1 MLTGMKRIIPAIV
14 VLAIVFTCA
23 NDASAIPAFARK
35 YQFSCS
41 TCHAPFPRLKPFG
54 EEFAGRGFRLE
65 KADAEPPRATY
76 DVGDP
81 LLMLTRD
88 FPIAARLEGF
98 AAYHSDSDAETDFET
113 PWVFKIL
120 SGGPLS
126 DRVAYYLYFI
136 VEKGETVGVE
146 DAYLQYNRLFG
157 APVDVLFGQFQV
169 SDPLFKR
176 ELRLER
182 FDYDIY
188 KARVGSVP
196 TNLTY
201 DRGAMFLSE
210 LPGAIDLAAMVVNG
224 NGIPEGSFDDDSNK
238 NFALR
243 LAREFGPVR
252 VGAFAYAGTSE
263 NEAGLENETT
273 YLGPDLMVT
282 VGDRWQLNAQ
292 YMTRTDDNPF
302 FTDVF
307 VDEFETDGGFAELH
321 WFPRGHDGRYA
332 LSLLYNRVDSDD
344 PAAEAENISLT
355 YDYLLA
361 RNVRLLVDVG
371 RDRQHEENVASVGL
385 IAAF

>member
-1 MLTGMKRIIPAIV
+1 MSKLSKTLLLLTV
-14 VLAIVFTCA
+14 TVLLFGAST
-23 NDASAIPAFARK
+23 ASAIPAFARK

-54 EEFAGRGFRLE
+54 EEFAARGFRMDRPE
-65 KADAEPPRATY
+65 AEPPRATL

-81 LLMLTRD
+81 LLMLMRD
-88 FPIAARLEGF
+88 FPIAARMEGF
-98 AAYHSDSDAETDFET
+98 AAYHENAEAEMDFET

-126 DRVAYYLYFI
+126 QKVAYYLYFI

-146 DAYLQYNRLFG
+146 DAFLQYSGLFG
-157 APVDVLFGQFQV
+157 SKVDLIFGQFQV

-188 KARVGSVP
+188 KVRIGEVD

-201 DRGAMFLSE
+201 DRGAMLMAG
-210 LPGAIDLAAMVVNG
+210 LPGDVDLVATVVNG
-224 NGIPEGSFDDDSNK
+224 NGIPTGAFDDDSNK

-243 LAREFGPVR
+243 AAREFGPVR
-252 VGAFAYAGTSE
+252 VGAFGYAGTQESDE
-263 NEAGLENETT
+263 GLENRTT
-273 YLGPDLMVT
+273 YFGPDLVVT
-282 VGDRWQLNAQ
+282 GGDRWQLNAQ
-292 YMTRTDDNPF
+292 YLRRSDDDPF
-302 FTDVF
+302 FRGDGGNDV
-307 VDEFETDGGFAELH
+307 DTDGGFAEVH
-321 WFPRGHDGRYA
+321 CFPRGHDGRYA

-344 PAAEAENISLT
+344 PAAESENVSLT
-355 YDYLLA
+355 FNYLLA
-361 RNVRLLVDVG
+361 RNVRMLVDVG
-371 RDRQHEENVASVGL
+371 RDQHHVANTASIGW

>member
-1 MLTGMKRIIPAIV
+1 MLTGTKRIIASIV
-14 VLAIVFTCA
+14 VLAAIFTCA
-23 NDASAIPAFARK
+23 SDANAIPAFARK

-65 KADAEPPRATY
+65 SADAEPPRATF

-98 AAYHSDSDAETDFET
+98 AAYRDGSDAETGFEA

-126 DRVAYYLYFI
+126 QRISYYLYFI

-146 DAYLQYNRLFG
+146 DAFLQYNRLFG
-157 APVDVLFGQFQV
+157 APVDLIFGQFQV
-169 SDPLFKR
+169 CDPLFKR

-188 KARVGSVP
+188 KARVGSVS

-201 DRGAMFLSE
+201 DRGAMFLAG
-210 LPGAIDLAAMVVNG
+210 LPAEIDLTAMVVNG
-224 NGIPEGSFDDDSNK
+224 NGIPEGTFDDDSNK

-252 VGAFAYAGTSE
+252 IGAFAYSGTTE
-263 NEAGLENETT
+263 NQAGLENDTT

-292 YMTRTDDNPF
+292 YLSRTDDNPF
-302 FTDVF
+302 FTDV
-307 VDEFETDGGFAELH
+307 VGDEVETDGGFAELH

-355 YDYLLA
+355 YNYLLA
-361 RNVRLLVDVG
+361 RNVRVLVDVG
-371 RDRQHEENVASVGL
+371 RDRRNEENIASVGL

>member
-1 MLTGMKRIIPAIV
+1 MSKECRAIAALA
-14 VLAIVFTCA
+14 VLVIVFTWA
-23 NDASAIPAFARK
+23 FDAQAIPAFARK

-41 TCHAPFPRLKPFG
+41 TCHAPFPRLKPYG
-54 EEFAGRGFRLE
+54 EEFAARGFRMD
-65 KADAEPPRATY
+65 KADAEPPRATL

-98 AAYHSDSDAETDFET
+98 AAYHDDGESKTDFET

-126 DRVAYYLYFI
+126 QRMAYYLYFI

-146 DAYLQYNRLFG
+146 DAYLQYNGLFG
-157 APVDVLFGQFQV
+157 TPVNLIFGQFQV

-188 KARVGSVP
+188 KVHVGDVAA
-196 TNLTY
+196 NLTY
-201 DRGAMFLSE
+201 DRGAMFSAG
-210 LPGAIDLAAMVVNG
+210 LPGDVDLVAAIVNG
-224 NGIPEGSFDDDSNK
+224 NGIPEGEFDNDANK

-243 LAREFGPVR
+243 VAREFGPVR
-252 VGAFAYAGTSE
+252 LGAFGYLGREESAAGI
-263 NEAGLENETT
+263 ENETT
-273 YLGPDLMVT
+273 YVGPDFVFT
-282 VGDRWQLNAQ
+282 GGDRWQLNAQ
-292 YMTRTDDNPF
+292 YLMRRDDDPF
-302 FTDVF
+302 FLGAGA
-307 VDEFETDGGFAELH
+307 DEIETDGGFAEVH

-332 LSLLYNRVDSDD
+332 WSVLYNRVDSDD
-344 PAAEAENISLT
+344 PAAERENVSLT
-355 YDYLLA
+355 FNYLLA

-371 RDRQHEENVASVGL
+371 RDQQNEANTASVGM
-385 IAAF
+385 IAGF